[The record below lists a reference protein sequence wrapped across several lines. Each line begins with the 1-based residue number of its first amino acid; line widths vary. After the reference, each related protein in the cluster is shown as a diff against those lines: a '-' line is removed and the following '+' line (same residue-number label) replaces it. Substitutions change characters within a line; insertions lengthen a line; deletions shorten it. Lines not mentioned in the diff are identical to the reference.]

1 MRNTFIFLFI
11 IAVISLTSCRK
22 DFDFEPSSGN
32 LGFSKD
38 TVFLDT
44 VFTNIGSS
52 TYTLKVYNR
61 SDKDISIPTIQL
73 AKGMN
78 SKYRMMVDGMQ
89 GTGGKIFNNVE
100 LLAKDSLFIFIE
112 TTIDY
117 NDFAN
122 PDAEYLYTDQI
133 LFDNGTKQQKVQL
146 VTLVKDA
153 IFLYPNRDNEGNYEQ
168 IPIGVDEEGNPITG
182 RGFFLDD
189 TERHWTKDK
198 PYVIYGYAGVPANET
213 LTIDA
218 GTRVHFHSGSALIA
232 YNGSSIK
239 INGSQSFTDQLE
251 NEVIF
256 EGDRLEPAFSDSP
269 GQWLAIWLTNGSTGH
284 EFTNL
289 TIKNATVGILVSGN
303 SGINNPTP
311 DLKLKNVQ
319 IYNSSNAGIL
329 AQTGYVEGENVVINW
344 GGSSSFVGS
353 YGGKYDFK
361 HCTFNNN
368 WSGSRKYAVALDNY
382 IQGATPEVQPLEAS
396 FKNCII
402 FSSNQSG
409 LLLNKKEGSDNFNA
423 TFTKCQIKLSNS
435 INTTNNIYSFV
446 NDNTNIIRNGNPN
459 FLDINKNKLMIGE
472 DSSANGFGD
481 PGVAAQVPNDIK
493 GTARNTA
500 SPDLG
505 AYESIT
511 FEER

>member
-1 MRNTFIFLFI
+1 MRNSFFFLFI
-11 IAVISLTSCRK
+11 IAAISLTSCRK
-22 DFDFEPSSGN
+22 DFDFEPSNGN

-38 TVFLDT
+38 TVYLDT

-61 SDKDISIPTIQL
+61 SNKDINIPTIQL

-89 GTGGKIFNNVE
+89 GTEGKIFNNVE

-117 NDFAN
+117 DDFTN
-122 PDAEYLYTDQI
+122 PEAEYLYTDQI
-133 LFDNGTKQQKVQL
+133 LFDTGTKQQKVEL

-153 IFLYPNRDNEGNYEQ
+153 VFLYPTRDNEGNYEQ

-189 TERHWTKDK
+189 TERHWTKEK
-198 PYVIYGYAGVPANET
+198 PYVIYGYAGVPANEM

-218 GTRVHFHSGSALIA
+218 GARVHFHSGSALIA

-239 INGSQSFTDQLE
+239 INGSRSFTNQLE

-256 EGDRLEPAFSDSP
+256 EGDRLEPGFSDSP

-303 SGINNPTP
+303 AGINNPVA

-329 AQTGYVEGENVVINW
+329 AQTGHIQGENVVINW
-344 GGSSSFVGS
+344 GGSSSFIGS

-361 HCTFNNN
+361 HSTFNNN
-368 WSGSRKYAVALDNY
+368 WSGSRKYAVALDNF
-382 IQGATPEVQPLEAS
+382 IDGATPETQPLDAS

-409 LLLNKKEGSDNFNA
+409 LLLNKKEGSDNFN
-423 TFTKCQIKLSNS
+423 TVFTKCQIKLSTS
-435 INTTNNIYSFV
+435 INTTNNLYSFV
-446 NDNTNIIRNGNPN
+446 NDATNIVRNGNPN
-459 FLDINKNKLMIGE
+459 FLDISNNKLAIGE
-472 DSSANGFGD
+472 ESSANGFGD
-481 PGVAAQVPNDIK
+481 PTVAAQVPEDIK
-493 GTARNTA
+493 GTARNLT

-511 FEER
+511 FEEE

>member
-1 MRNTFIFLFI
+1 MRNSFFFLFI
-11 IAVISLTSCRK
+11 IAAISLTSCRK
-22 DFDFEPSSGN
+22 DFDFEPSNGN

-38 TVFLDT
+38 TVYLDT

-73 AKGMN
+73 GKGMN

-89 GTGGKIFNNVE
+89 GTEGKIFNNVE
-100 LLAKDSLFIFIE
+100 LLAKDSLYIFIE

-122 PDAEYLYTDQI
+122 PEAEYLYTDQI
-133 LFDNGTKQQKVQL
+133 VFDAGTKLQKVEL

-153 IFLYPNRDNEGNYEQ
+153 VFLYPTRDNEGNYEQ

-189 TERHWTKDK
+189 TELHWTNQK
-198 PYVIYGYAGVPANET
+198 PYVIYGYAGVPANKT
-213 LTIDA
+213 LTVDA
-218 GTRVHFHSGSALIA
+218 GARVHFHSGSALIA

-239 INGSQSFTDQLE
+239 INGSQSTTNRLE

-256 EGDRLEPAFSDSP
+256 EGDRLEPAFADSP
-269 GQWLAIWLTNGSTGH
+269 GQWLAIWLTQGSTGH

-289 TIKNATVGILVSGN
+289 TIKNATVGVLVSGN
-303 SGINNPTP
+303 AGINNPTA

-329 AQTGYVEGENVVINW
+329 AQTGYIQGENVVINW

-361 HCTFNNN
+361 QSTFNNN
-368 WSGSRKYAVALDNY
+368 WSGSRKYAVALDNF

-409 LLLNKKEGSDNFNA
+409 LLLNKKEGSDNFN
-423 TFTKCQIKLSNS
+423 TVFTKCQIKLSTS
-435 INTTNNIYSFV
+435 INTTDNIYSFV
-446 NDNTNIIRNGNPN
+446 NDATNIIRNKNPN
-459 FLDINKNKLMIGE
+459 FQDVNNNKLAIGE
-472 DSSANGFGD
+472 ESDANGFGD
-481 PGVAAQVPNDIK
+481 PAVATQVPTDIK
-493 GTARNTA
+493 GATRNLT

-511 FEER
+511 FED

>member
-1 MRNTFIFLFI
+1 MRNSFIFLFI
-11 IAVISLTSCRK
+11 VAVISLTSCRK

-89 GTGGKIFNNVE
+89 GTEGKIFNNVE

-153 IFLYPNRDNEGNYEQ
+153 VFLYPNRDNEGNYEQ
-168 IPIGVDEEGNPITG
+168 IPIGVDEQGNPITG

-239 INGSQSFTDQLE
+239 INGSQSFTDRLE

-269 GQWLAIWLTNGSTGH
+269 GQWLAIWLTQGSTGH

-289 TIKNATVGILVSGN
+289 TIKNATVGVLVSGN
-303 SGINNPTP
+303 SGITNPAP

-329 AQTGYVEGENVVINW
+329 AQTGYIQGENVVINW

-361 HCTFNNN
+361 HSTFNNN

-382 IQGATPEVQPLEAS
+382 IQGATPEVQPLDAS

-409 LLLNKKEGSDNFNA
+409 LLLNKKEGTDNFNA
-423 TFTKCQIKLSNS
+423 VFTKCQIKLSNS

-446 NDNTNIIRNGNPN
+446 NDRTNIIRNENPN
-459 FLDINKNKLMIGE
+459 FLDANKNKLMIGE
-472 DSSANGFGD
+472 QSTANGFGD
-481 PGVAAQVPNDIK
+481 PSVAAEVPNDIK
-493 GTARNTA
+493 GTARNTTA
-500 SPDLG
+500 PDLG